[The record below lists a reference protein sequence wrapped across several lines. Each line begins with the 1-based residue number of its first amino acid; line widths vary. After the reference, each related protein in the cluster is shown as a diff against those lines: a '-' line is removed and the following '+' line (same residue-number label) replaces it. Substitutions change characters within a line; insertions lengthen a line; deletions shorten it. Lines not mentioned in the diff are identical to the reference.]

1 MYDSSL
7 HSNRMQIALSLKK
20 ISGHRPFQ
28 HLVIFH
34 NTPFLVMLEIFDV
47 SSGAVNVGAH
57 SQPGHHDVTSFL
69 ASNLIGKISIDP
81 TKTST
86 STSDANYVTSS
97 DIYDDR
103 YLCDT
108 PLTSA
113 ANTCGGAVASKGLV
127 GSAGRNFPGS
137 AMGPNA
143 SSPSPL
149 GVAGPV
155 NGVPHPSFRFAQKV
169 TDVAFNMQDITNPGQ
184 PKLMW
189 NARFRLTGP
198 DGSLGSDYLPSSLPP
213 MPAQDNF
220 AFHKLCSAVNSGHK
234 YQLKIEAGGNA
245 PVNQTIVMDAR
256 IVKPSSEIDPSV
268 AASGG
273 GAVAPSGAPKD
284 GSRIQ
289 ETGPRLYSASGGPRS
304 DTSPALAASFAS
316 RHVLTTLNKDDG
328 TMLIT
333 AEPKR
338 FASITATSFSD
349 RVPAGCHEAPRVT
362 FHTPKSL
369 QIQQDYQRIMSGGQP
384 TMMGQPSMMR
394 PPMMGQPMMGQ
405 PMMGQPMISGG
416 APQMVASRGFF

>member
-1 MYDSSL
+1 
-7 HSNRMQIALSLKK
+7 
-20 ISGHRPFQ
+20 
-28 HLVIFH
+28 
-34 NTPFLVMLEIFDV
+34 MLEVFATPVGLGNDLDH
-47 SSGAVNVGAH
+47 SSTV
-57 SQPGHHDVTSFL
+57 HHDVTSFL
-69 ASNLIGKISIDP
+69 ASNLVGKISIDP

-113 ANTCGGAVASKGLV
+113 LNSCGGAPASKGLV
-127 GSAGRNFPGS
+127 GDAGRNFPGS
-137 AMGPNA
+137 SIQSGPG
-143 SSPSPL
+143 SPSPL
-149 GVAGPV
+149 GVVGPV

-184 PKLMW
+184 PKLVW

-245 PVNQTIVMDAR
+245 PINQTIVMDAR
-256 IVKPSSEIDPSV
+256 IVKPCSEIDPSV

-273 GAVAPSGAPKD
+273 GAVTESAIKD

-289 ETGPRLYSASGGPRS
+289 ATGPRLYSASGGPRS
-304 DTSPALAASFAS
+304 DSSPAVTTSSFAA

-328 TMLIT
+328 RMLIS

-338 FASITATSFSD
+338 FPAVTATSFTK
-349 RVPAGCHEAPRVT
+349 RLPEGCHKAPTVT
-362 FHTPKSL
+362 IHTPKSL
-369 QIQQDYQRIMSGGQP
+369 QVQQDYQRLVSGGYPQQQNMYQQRP
-384 TMMGQPSMMR
+384 GMVEPGGQ
-394 PPMMGQPMMGQ
+394 PPMMGRQPMMGQ
-405 PMMGQPMISGG
+405 MYSQQPVGF